1 MNIELDSEPVFCDND
16 KYIKVKINSYGDKVN
31 TKFQDK
37 RIPRDNASYKC
48 LSLIMLDYVIRV
60 DKRFYPQ
67 PLLEEN

>member
-1 MNIELDSEPVFCDND
+1 M
-16 KYIKVKINSYGDKVN
+16 KVKINSYGDKVN

-67 PLLEEN
+67 TLLEEH